1 MYLYVYIDIPIYLY
15 TYIDI
20 PIYLYTYIVC
30 QLNCDVLGF
39 HRSQK
44 GAAACAKRL
53 DPPHPLRMPG
63 VWELGSDFKSASLPF
78 PSHRLRACRQPSTN
92 GTQWHLFFRL
102 NFCMRFRLA
111 FGALL
116 ELILDPFS
124 RFLGSKINFF
134 RI

>member
-53 DPPHPLRMPG
+53 DISILF
-63 VWELGSDFKSASLPF
+63 LGWQTT
-78 PSHRLRACRQPSTN
+78 RLVR
-92 GTQWHLFFRL
+92 
-102 NFCMRFRLA
+102 
-111 FGALL
+111 
-116 ELILDPFS
+116 S
-124 RFLGSKINFF
+124 RFVEYPPT
-134 RI
+134 